1 MSTSGSDEGEKGNA
15 LNCKGLV
22 ERVTDYLEA
31 ALPAAD
37 REQVNAHLS
46 KCAGCR
52 TYFEQMKQTVRMVG
66 QLRESD
72 SAVPAETKAR
82 LLGLFRQHHAA
93 AETEKRIRLGI
104 NDEYAAAG
112 DHIGY
117 FWESD
122 ADFDRGV
129 GFLSVGL
136 LGRDTCFVFGYDEA
150 NERVLDS
157 LRKRGLEVE
166 RFIAEGRLHVLGG
179 SESGEAMMAD
189 IGAAFQQALAG
200 GAPTLRLLGNL
211 GWGREHWPA
220 DDAILEF
227 EAKVTEAARQFPCV
241 IVCMYDVHA
250 LSGRV
255 LLKGGFQTH
264 PLTVYDAELKQN
276 PNYIPVERFLGT
288 VRGSAGAERIQ

>member
-1 MSTSGSDEGEKGNA
+1 MNTSESNEGERGKA
-15 LNCKGLV
+15 FICK
-22 ERVTDYLEA
+22 EITAKVTDYLEA
-31 ALPAAD
+31 ALPASERGRFEGHVA
-37 REQVNAHLS
+37 E
-46 KCAGCR
+46 CAGCR
-52 TYFEQMKQTVRMVG
+52 TYIEQMRETVRLVG
-66 QLRESD
+66 RLKEE
-72 SAVPAETKAR
+72 AVPAETKTR
-82 LLGLFRQHHAA
+82 LLAMFRQHHAQA
-93 AETEKRIRLGI
+93 AEPAKRVRLGI

-122 ADFDRGV
+122 QDFDRGV
-129 GFLSVGL
+129 GFLAVGL
-136 LGRDTCFVFGYDEA
+136 TGRDASFVFGYDEA
-150 NERVLDS
+150 NDKVLAS
-157 LRKRGLEVE
+157 LRKRGLDVDGLIAAE
-166 RFIAEGRLHVLGG
+166 RLVVLGG
-179 SESGEAMMAD
+179 SESGERMMAE
-189 IGAAFQQALAG
+189 IGGAFQKALQG

-211 GWGREHWPA
+211 GWGRAHWPS

-264 PLTVYDAELKQN
+264 PLTVYDAELKKN

-288 VRGSAGAERIQ
+288 LRVQ

>member
-1 MSTSGSDEGEKGNA
+1 MRAEGNP
-15 LNCKGLV
+15 LNCKEV
-22 ERVTDYLEA
+22 TAKATDYLEA
-31 ALPAAD
+31 ALPAAE
-37 REQVNAHLS
+37 RSQFEGHIA
-46 KCAGCR
+46 KCSGCR
-52 TYFEQMKQTVRMVG
+52 TYLEQMRQTVRLVG
-66 QLRESD
+66 QLKETS
-72 SAVPAETKAR
+72 VPAETKAR
-82 LLGLFRQHHAA
+82 LLGMFRDQHAVA
-93 AETEKRIRLGI
+93 AETGKRIRLGI
-104 NDEYAAAG
+104 NDEYASAG

-150 NERVLDS
+150 NERVLAS
-157 LRKRGLEVE
+157 LRKRGIDVE
-166 RFIAEGRLHVLGG
+166 GLIAEGRLQVLGG

-189 IGAAFQQALAG
+189 IGAAFQKALAS

-211 GWGREHWPA
+211 GWGRAHWPG
-220 DDAILEF
+220 DDAIFEF

-264 PLTVYDAELKQN
+264 PLTVYDAELRQN
-276 PNYIPVERFLGT
+276 PNYIPVDRFLST
-288 VRGSAGAERIQ
+288 LRGSAGPERIQ

>member
-1 MSTSGSDEGEKGNA
+1 MS
-15 LNCKGLV
+15 CK
-22 ERVTDYLEA
+22 EITAKVTDYLEA
-31 ALPAAD
+31 ALPPAERAQF
-37 REQVNAHLS
+37 ESHVAQCS
-46 KCAGCR
+46 GCR
-52 TYFEQMKQTVRMVG
+52 THLEEMRQTVRLVG
-66 QLRESD
+66 RLKED
-72 SAVPAETKAR
+72 AIPAETKAR
-82 LLGLFRQHHAA
+82 LLAMFREHDAGEAA
-93 AETEKRIRLGI
+93 SEKKIRLGI

-136 LGRDTCFVFGYDEA
+136 TGRDTCFVFGYDEA
-150 NERVLDS
+150 NEKVLAS
-157 LRKRGLEVE
+157 LRQRGLDVE
-166 RFIAEGRLHVLGG
+166 GLIAAGRLQVLGG
-179 SESGEAMMAD
+179 SESGEAMMAE
-189 IGAAFQQALAG
+189 IGGAFQKALAG

-211 GWGREHWPA
+211 GWGRTHWPG

-227 EAKVTEAARQFPCV
+227 EAKVTEAAQQFPCV

-264 PLTVYDAELKQN
+264 PLTVCDAELKKN
-276 PNYIPVERFLGT
+276 PN
-288 VRGSAGAERIQ
+288 

>member
-1 MSTSGSDEGEKGNA
+1 MNTSGSIEGEKGNA
-15 LNCKGLV
+15 VNCKGIS
-22 ERVTDYLEA
+22 EKVTDYLEG
-31 ALPAAD
+31 ALPRTE
-37 REQVNAHLS
+37 REQADAHLS
-46 KCAGCR
+46 QCAGCR
-52 TYFEQMKQTVRMVG
+52 TYVEQMRLTVRLTG
-66 QLRESD
+66 QLKETE
-72 SAVPAETKAR
+72 VPAEAKAR
-82 LLGLFRQHHAA
+82 LLAMFREHHAGA
-93 AETEKRIRLGI
+93 AATEKRIRLGI

-136 LGRDTCFVFGYDEA
+136 TGRDACFVFGYVEA
-150 NERVLDS
+150 NERVLES
-157 LRKRGLEVE
+157 LRKRGLDVDGLV
-166 RFIAEGRLHVLGG
+166 ATGRLRVLGG
-179 SESGEAMMAD
+179 SETGEAMMAD
-189 IGAAFQQALAG
+189 IGAAFQKVLAA
-200 GAPTLRLLGNL
+200 GAPTIRLLGNL
-211 GWGREHWPA
+211 GWGREHWPS

-276 PNYIPVERFLGT
+276 PNYIPTERFLST
-288 VRGSAGAERIQ
+288 LRGSSGADRVH

>member
-1 MSTSGSDEGEKGNA
+1 M
-15 LNCKGLV
+15 NCKELV
-22 ERVTDYLEA
+22 EKVTDYLEA
-31 ALPAAD
+31 ALPASD
-37 REQVNAHLS
+37 REQVDAHLS

-52 TYFEQMKQTVRMVG
+52 SYVEQMLQTVRLVG
-66 QLRESD
+66 QPRETV
-72 SAVPAETKAR
+72 VPGETKVR
-82 LLGLFRQHHAA
+82 LLELFRQQPA
-93 AETEKRIRLGI
+93 AESEKRVRLGI

-122 ADFDRGV
+122 VDFDRGV

-150 NERVLDS
+150 NERVLES

-166 RFIAEGRLHVLGG
+166 RFIAEGRLQVLGG

-189 IGAAFQQALAG
+189 IGAAFQKALAG

-211 GWGREHWPA
+211 GWGRAHWPS

-264 PLTVYDAELKQN
+264 PLTVYDAELKKN

-288 VRGSAGAERIQ
+288 LRGSAGAERVH